1 MKTLKYMPLF
11 CLLLFFNCSGQNK
24 DSKAKNGNSPDENIS
39 VNKEY
44 DEHGNLI
51 KYDSIYSYSYSSNG
65 KTPDSLKLKFQKHF
79 NSHSFFND
87 AFFDDF
93 FQKDSI
99 SNHFDYENFFYDGF
113 MNQDEHIKNMMR
125 RMDSIQQL
133 FFNQQQK
140 PIIPA
145 EPEKSRSN
153 TKNMAL
159 KQI

>member
-1 MKTLKYMPLF
+1 MKTLKIIPIFFILF
-11 CLLLFFNCSGQNK
+11 YNAQAQEKPDKTIQNQTIP
-24 DSKAKNGNSPDENIS
+24 DKNIT

-65 KTPDSLKLKFQKHF
+65 KLSDSLRKQFEQHF
-79 NSHSFFND
+79 KQHSIFSDSFFNN
-87 AFFDDF
+87 FFGSGSGSQDFNPNDF
-93 FQKDSI
+93 FYQ
-99 SNHFDYENFFYDGF
+99 GF
-113 MNQDEHIKNMMR
+113 MNQDQQIKNMMK

-133 FFNQQQK
+133 FFNQHAS

-145 EPEKSRSN
+145 EPQNEKPSS
-153 TKNMAL
+153 KNMTL